1 MLAHQTQKQVIE
13 AFELVY
19 PRGLTPIGMR
29 VTDILGAYIRK
40 YRALQGAEDNRVDV
54 IKDLNREIR
63 RLEKS
68 LASGDGRS
76 FLGKVIKGSQQP
88 QLQKKLEEAKAE
100 LKEAEESKQSQE
112 LKPLNLI
119 AITDGVPSTSL
130 FLVVYIRYSFSGA
143 LCQPTI

>member
-1 MLAHQTQKQVIE
+1 MWAHQTHAKVIE

-19 PRGLTPIGMR
+19 PQGLTPIGMR
-29 VTDILGAYIRK
+29 VTDILSPYIKK
-40 YRALQGAEDNRVDV
+40 YHALQSAEDNRVDI

-63 RLEKS
+63 KLEKR

-88 QLQKKLEEAKAE
+88 QLQKRLEEAKAE
-100 LKEAEESKQSQE
+100 KEAEESKESQE

-119 AITDGVPSTSL
+119 AITDGVPCTSL
-130 FLVVYIRYSFSGA
+130 FLVVCIRYSFSNA
-143 LCQPTI
+143 LFQPTI